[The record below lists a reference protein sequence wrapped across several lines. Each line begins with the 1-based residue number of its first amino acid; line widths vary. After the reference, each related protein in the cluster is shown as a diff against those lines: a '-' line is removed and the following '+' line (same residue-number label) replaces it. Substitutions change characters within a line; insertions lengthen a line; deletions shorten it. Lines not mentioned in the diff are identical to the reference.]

1 MNITEYLTRLHKE
14 SESILT
20 NSLES
25 RDELGKSHH
34 FAACI
39 YEFSETLVDQAEKDI
54 LRTVSSQ
61 MESATLCASIGM
73 YRQAFTSLRLAFEM
87 GLGSAYFSVH
97 KLELQEWVTGK
108 GDIKWS
114 SLVDENTGVIS
125 KRFANAFF
133 SEFSEDVTTYRNKAI
148 DIYRELSEFVH
159 GNKETWTNSKIELA
173 FDNQRLS
180 YYFECI
186 GRVYEV
192 LLFVLSC
199 RYLKSLP
206 ATTIESLEFIQDEL
220 NHLHYV
226 REYFGGQV
234 DG

>member
-1 MNITEYLTRLHKE
+1 MNIADYLNRLHKE
-14 SESILT
+14 SETILT
-20 NSLES
+20 SSLES
-25 RDELGKSHH
+25 REEFGKSHH

-39 YEFSETLVDQAEKDI
+39 YEFSEAIADQSEKDI
-54 LRTVSSQ
+54 LRTVSAQ
-61 MESATLCASIGM
+61 MESATFCASIGM

-114 SLVDENTGVIS
+114 CLVDEDNGVIS
-125 KRFANAFF
+125 KRFASAFF
-133 SEFSEDVTTYRNKAI
+133 SEFSEDTATYRNKAI

-173 FDNQRLS
+173 FDYQRLN
-180 YYFECI
+180 YYFKSI
-186 GRVYEV
+186 ARVYEV

-199 RYLKSLP
+199 RYLKSFA
-206 ATTIESLEFIQDEL
+206 ATTVESLEFIQDEL
-220 NHLHYV
+220 NHLQYI
-226 REYFGGQV
+226 REYFGGA
-234 DG
+234 G